1 MLDAIERINAFVADM
16 DFADFGADRKT
27 VDAVVR
33 NIEIIGEAA
42 GYVPE
47 DVQRRHPEIPW
58 SRMRGMRNVLIHR
71 YNDVS
76 LPILWQTITGNLQ
89 PLVPL
94 LRAIIEEE

>member
-1 MLDAIERINAFVADM
+1 
-16 DFADFGADRKT
+16 

-47 DVQRRHPEIPW
+47 GIQSRHPEIPW
-58 SRMRGMRNVLIHR
+58 ARRRGMRNVLIHR
-71 YNDVS
+71 YHDVS
-76 LPILWQTITGNLQ
+76 LPILWQTITLNLP

-94 LRAIIEEE
+94 LRAIIEE